1 MIFDIKQKKDKFI
14 EGVYNKSMKELDE
27 FFDLGWIK
35 NTPFIF
41 IVPDRKTIDKLYRE
55 KTEDWIVAWAQ
66 SSSRIVYILDRKNF
80 EKESNHKYSKEE
92 YIARIKHE
100 LAHMFVFAY
109 SKLFLIRPCWL
120 EEGIAIYLSG
130 QNKFKDKPKEFKSFL
145 ASYEK
150 REKEVYNESGFFIE
164 LLVKKFGK
172 DKLLTLIKSL
182 KDIKSEVE
190 FNNMFKK
197 IYGFELNY
205 KEVNKIK

>member
-14 EGVYNKSMKELDE
+14 EDAYNKSMKELDE

-41 IVPDRKTIDKLYRE
+41 VVLDRETINKLYRE
-55 KTEDWIVAWAQ
+55 KTEDGVVAWAQ
-66 SSSRIVYILDRKNF
+66 SSSRIVYILDRKNL

-92 YIARIKHE
+92 YLARIKHE

-130 QNKFKDKPKEFKSFL
+130 QNKFKKSP
-145 ASYEK
+145 
-150 REKEVYNESGFFIE
+150 
-164 LLVKKFGK
+164 KKFIRRI
-172 DKLLTLIKSL
+172 LL
-182 KDIKSEVE
+182 
-190 FNNMFKK
+190 
-197 IYGFELNY
+197 
-205 KEVNKIK
+205 